1 MIQILFLIIIIF
13 IIFSHFSENKIEI
26 IRINNT
32 NSIDNINNINNI
44 NNIKRKYNNTDEGF
58 VNDFKINKSLQ
69 SNNNIW
75 SKIINNK
82 YYIKIK
88 PLTLEDY
95 TNWKDYIDNSN
106 IVDDI
111 YFDPNIGELIIIS
124 NDEDIAIAVAY
135 SIINNY
141 NGNTNF
147 EDSIDSLNN
156 NLKMIKNNDELKNK
170 LIINIFNNLNPM
182 KNNVGNFTKSRK
194 KETFSNIKSEQSNIK
209 SEQSNIRSDQSH
221 TKSGQSNIRSDQAHA
236 RLEQSNTNTGQ
247 INARLESSM
256 NNYEQPNINSRYE
269 IKNNN
274 YEKQNNDIDAY
285 NDDLDILDN
294 INYSYISN

>member
-1 MIQILFLIIIIF
+1 MIQILFIIIIIF

-26 IRINNT
+26 IRINNMKK
-32 NSIDNINNINNI
+32 NNNINESFVDNFKINNINE
-44 NNIKRKYNNTDEGF
+44 RF
-58 VNDFKINKSLQ
+58 VNDLKKNKSLQ

-95 TNWKDYIDNSN
+95 TNWKDYIDGTN

-156 NLKMIKNNDELKNK
+156 NLKIIKNNDELKNK
-170 LIINIFNNLNPM
+170 LIINIFNNLNPI
-182 KNNVGNFTKSRK
+182 KNNTDNFSKSK
-194 KETFSNIKSEQSNIK
+194 EKETFSNTRFEQSNIQSKQSNTISEK
-209 SEQSNIRSDQSH
+209 SNAGLESSNIRP
-221 TKSGQSNIRSDQAHA
+221 GQS
-236 RLEQSNTNTGQ
+236 
-247 INARLESSM
+247 NARLESSV

-269 IKNNN
+269 IKCDN
-274 YEKQNNDIDAY
+274 YEKQNNAIDAY

>member
-32 NSIDNINNINNI
+32 NNIAYTDNTKKKYNNINE
-44 NNIKRKYNNTDEGF
+44 RF
-58 VNDFKINKSLQ
+58 VDDLNINKSLQ

-135 SIINNY
+135 SMINNY
-141 NGNTNF
+141 NGNINF

-156 NLKMIKNNDELKNK
+156 NLEMIKNNDELKNK

-182 KNNVGNFTKSRK
+182 KNNVENFSKSRK
-194 KETFSNIKSEQSNIK
+194 KETSSNTKSEQSNILSEK
-209 SEQSNIRSDQSH
+209 S
-221 TKSGQSNIRSDQAHA
+221 HA
-236 RLEQSNTNTGQ
+236 RLEQSNASTDQ

-256 NNYEQPNINSRYE
+256 NNYEQPNINNRYE
-269 IKNNN
+269 IKSNN
-274 YEKQNNDIDAY
+274 YEKHNDIDAY
-285 NDDLDILDN
+285 NDDLDILD